1 MKTKRSIRLKVMAM
15 TSVVVFGVMLVC
27 TAILRYSMRNLT
39 ESIMLDVLQPTAG
52 QAAKAVAFN
61 IRLMADRMLGLASD
75 SRLSDEDA
83 GQENME
89 QVLEEARNT
98 YEFYGIGLYD
108 QEGKALVLN
117 GDIYDSFAGEEWYG
131 LLKETDN
138 LTIADPVVTENYV
151 GIPVGVPVKSEG
163 ETTVYMVGLY
173 KYDMLSD
180 VLESIHIGESGMA
193 LIINEDGK
201 IVGHPE
207 EEIVQQELNIYELDT
222 ADSAHQIFDHMVTRE
237 TGSGEGMFN
246 GQDAYVSY
254 CPVRGTRWS
263 FAVQVPKA
271 DYMEDTNA
279 AAWNTTV
286 GTIMS
291 LAVALVF
298 IWLVMT
304 VISGQ
309 LKKVIARVNGL
320 EQGDLKSV
328 VEVRKSGDEV
338 EYLSL
343 SLKTTIES
351 INGYL
356 DEIRRVLEN
365 ISRGNLNVTTDGDY
379 RGDFMVV
386 KESLNQII
394 VSLNRMMKQISQT
407 AYQLM
412 QTAQNMGTQSE
423 ELHQTV
429 TSQTRVMGELN
440 EEIDKIKGNLTDV
453 TDNTRETRQWV
464 TEISCEIADGDRKM
478 NELMEAMEAINRNA
492 EDINKISKLIED
504 IAKQTNILSL
514 NAAVEAARAG
524 EAGKG
529 FAIVAEEIRTLA
541 EQSETAAKNTGD
553 MIKTSSE
560 MIAHGVILTTETAQA
575 LGKISKS
582 SDAVTEITERLSET
596 VNVQEASLH
605 EISGKIEDM
614 AQITDRNQQC
624 AENTADAS
632 LKLRQESDKLKEVL
646 ERFQFH

>member
-108 QEGKALVLN
+108 QEGKALILN

-309 LKKVIARVNGL
+309 LKKVITRVNGL

>member
-108 QEGKALVLN
+108 QEGKALILN

>member
-394 VSLNRMMKQISQT
+394 VSLNHMMKQISQT

>member
-529 FAIVAEEIRTLA
+529 FAIFAEEIRTLA

>member
-117 GDIYDSFAGEEWYG
+117 GDIYDSFAGAEWYG

>member
-180 VLESIHIGESGMA
+180 VLESIHIGESGLA

-394 VSLNRMMKQISQT
+394 VSLNHMMKQISQT